1 LNQKKLLFLLL
12 NLFLATNIFA
22 QNADIDLLKS
32 INVGRNQSLD
42 GTFKFISDA
51 DAPIALAA
59 PLSVLAVGFAKN
71 DKALKIKGLEM
82 TASLIVAVGVELS
95 LKKIINRDR
104 PFVTYPFIQNV
115 VSEDNASFPSGHTSV
130 AFATATSLS
139 LQFPKWYVIVP
150 SYTYAAA
157 VGYSRLHLGVHYPTD
172 VLGGAI
178 VGAGSA
184 LLCNELNKW
193 LHKKNVK
200 R

>member
-1 LNQKKLLFLLL
+1 LKKLTLLLL
-12 NLFLATNIFA
+12 NLFFATNIFA
-22 QNADIDLLKS
+22 QNADIDLLKN
-32 INVGRNQSLD
+32 INIGRNQSLD
-42 GTFKFISDA
+42 KTFIFISDA

-82 TASLIVAVGVELS
+82 TASLIVTVGLELS
-95 LKKIINRDR
+95 MKKIINRER
-104 PFVTYPFIQNV
+104 PFLTYPVIQNV
-115 VSEDNASFPSGHTSV
+115 VEEGNASFPSGHTSV

-157 VGYSRLHLGVHYPTD
+157 VGYSRMHLGVHYPTD
-172 VLGGAI
+172 VLGGAV

-184 LLCNELNKW
+184 FLCYKLNKW
-193 LHKKNVK
+193 IQKKRK
-200 R
+200 

>member
-1 LNQKKLLFLLL
+1 LTLKKLTFLFLNVLL
-12 NLFLATNIFA
+12 VTNIFA

-32 INVGRNQSLD
+32 INIGRNQSLD
-42 GTFKFISDA
+42 KTFIFISDA
-51 DAPIALAA
+51 DAPIALAT

-82 TASLIVAVGVELS
+82 TVSLVVTVGLELS
-95 LKKIINRDR
+95 MKKIINRER
-104 PFVTYPFIQNV
+104 PFLTYQVIQNV
-115 VSEDNASFPSGHTSV
+115 VQEDNASFPSGHTSV

-184 LLCNELNKW
+184 ILCHELNKW
-193 LHKKNVK
+193 LHRK
-200 R
+200 RK